1 MKYNITKN
9 IPNNTNCDINSCVAL
24 RLGTKVGNKFGKT
37 YKTYCENRSDMI
49 LYNQLELKLM
59 VGLMIVYII
68 SQ

>member
-49 LYNQLELKLM
+49 LYN
-59 VGLMIVYII
+59 
-68 SQ
+68 